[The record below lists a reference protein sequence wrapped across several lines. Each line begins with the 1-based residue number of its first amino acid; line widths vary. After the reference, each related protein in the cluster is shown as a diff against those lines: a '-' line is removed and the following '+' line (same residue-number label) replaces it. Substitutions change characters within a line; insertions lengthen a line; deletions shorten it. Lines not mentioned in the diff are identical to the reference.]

1 MPRLTVFT
9 PTYNRENTLGRVF
22 DSLCQQTYRDFE
34 WIIVDDGSTDHTKQL
49 VERFQ
54 LESPFI
60 VRYFYQENAGK
71 HVAINHALR
80 EVDSELFLIA
90 DSDDSFRPDALQVF
104 VDTWDGISDKEKAQY
119 KGVIAM
125 CYDARTCDPIGRF
138 PEHLFD
144 SNDLDA
150 FFKLRLCF
158 EKWSLVR
165 TDVMREIPFP
175 EPDEKLKFYPETVVW
190 WRMARKYKTRYVDAP
205 LRAYY
210 RDQDNSL
217 INQSGGRARETIYLW
232 RAYINETMDYFWK
245 YPKAFLKAYVG
256 YARDNILAERSRRE
270 AMLSI
275 RGFGRRFLATIA
287 YPFGHYFAWKK
298 RRASKPRQGRITT
311 D

>member
-1 MPRLTVFT
+1 MSRVTVFT
-9 PTYNRENTLGRVF
+9 PTYNRANTLFRVYE
-22 DSLCQQTYRDFE
+22 SLNRQTYRDFE
-34 WIIVDDGSTDHTKQL
+34 WVVVDDGSEDQTREL
-49 VERFQ
+49 
-54 LESPFI
+54 LEQYRSAADYPI
-60 VRYFYQENAGK
+60 RYFYQENAGK

-90 DSDDSFRPDALQVF
+90 DSDDAFVPEALQVF
-104 VDTWDGISDKEKAQY
+104 VETWDGIPEEERSQY
-119 KGVIAM
+119 KGIIAM
-125 CYDARTCDPIGRF
+125 CYDSETGRTIGKF
-138 PEHLFD
+138 PKHIFD

-150 FFKLRLCF
+150 IFELRLCF

-275 RGFGRRFLATIA
+275 QGFGRRFLATIA